1 MILTLPKVSLDIVL
15 NIFFRIGEI
24 EKMLL
29 ELFWS
34 FFKIGLFTFGGGYA
48 MIPLLQAELVER
60 KKWLDDDEIMDYY
73 SIGQCTPG
81 IIAVN
86 VSTFTGYKLQGLKGA
101 ITATVGIVSPAWVII
116 TLLAHMINLFFDNP
130 YVVHAFTGI
139 RVVVIALMFDV
150 VLNMW
155 HKNIKSWQQGAI
167 FCAAIALLMFCSVSP
182 VWVVLGAGVIG
193 LATRKGAPTK

>member
-1 MILTLPKVSLDIVL
+1 
-15 NIFFRIGEI
+15 
-24 EKMLL
+24 MLR

-86 VSTFTGYKLQGLKGA
+86 VSTFTGYKLCGVRGA
-101 ITATVGIVSPAWVII
+101 VVSTLGMVTPSLIII
-116 TLLAHMINLFFDNP
+116 TILANIINLFFDNP

-139 RVVVIALMFDV
+139 RIVVIALMLDV

-155 HKNIKSWQQGAI
+155 RKNISDWWQWII
-167 FCAAIALLMFCSVSP
+167 FAAALGVMFFCSVSP
-182 VWVVLGAGVIG
+182 VWVVLGAGLAG
-193 LATRKGAPTK
+193 LILRRGD

>member
-1 MILTLPKVSLDIVL
+1 
-15 NIFFRIGEI
+15 
-24 EKMLL
+24 MLR

-86 VSTFTGYKLQGLKGA
+86 VSTFTGYKLCGLPGA
-101 ITATVGIVSPAWVII
+101 VVSTLGMVTPSLIII
-116 TLLAHMINLFFDNP
+116 TLLANIINLFFDNP

-139 RVVVIALMFDV
+139 RIVVIALMLDV
-150 VLNMW
+150 VLTMW
-155 HKNIKSWQQGAI
+155 RKNIRDWWQWLI
-167 FCAAIALLMFCSVSP
+167 FAVAFGVMLWCAVSP
-182 VWVVLGAGVIG
+182 VWIVLGAGLSG
-193 LATRKGAPTK
+193 LILRKGS